1 MYLYTCRSISATTLL
16 GGGSFIFPSWNLWN
30 VRKARKSKVSQ
41 PLLWKK
47 ENLKFARTCVEDLTQ
62 LWLGGTSCFSDTNPF
77 NFWQP
82 FAVTIIEIYRWKFT
96 CYLFWYALSVPA
108 NRIFQKQT
116 VFVFTGSWSFDQLLL
131 LVCGLACEQALLFG
145 QAKRVSRGRVSER
158 PLCPSRL
165 RRWLLRSRET
175 CFHSPK

>member
-82 FAVTIIEIYRWKFT
+82 FAITIIEIYRWKFT

-116 VFVFTGSWSFDQLLL
+116 VFVFTGSLWF
-131 LVCGLACEQALLFG
+131 C
-145 QAKRVSRGRVSER
+145 RGSIII
-158 PLCPSRL
+158 SISNISL
-165 RRWLLRSRET
+165 RATRT
-175 CFHSPK
+175 Y